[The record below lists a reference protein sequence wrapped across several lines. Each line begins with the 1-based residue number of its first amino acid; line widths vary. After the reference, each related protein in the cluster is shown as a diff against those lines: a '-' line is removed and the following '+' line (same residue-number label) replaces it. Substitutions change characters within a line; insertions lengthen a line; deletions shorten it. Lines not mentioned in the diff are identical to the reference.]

1 MYRSSCFFFFYI
13 YIYYKLR
20 GMGLGAGGA
29 VLGHLGSNK
38 SGERMR
44 EKKKRKRQVRR
55 GRTMML
61 RTASPADIANNQK
74 VVTPERTG
82 EGAVTN

>member
-1 MYRSSCFFFFYI
+1 
-13 YIYYKLR
+13 
-20 GMGLGAGGA
+20 MGLGAGGA

-44 EKKKRKRQVRR
+44 GEKRKRQVRR